1 MSTGKTYLKCKCPHC
16 GAEVSYPDYAG
27 GGASACGKCGK
38 TVLLP
43 RAAAAPQPAP
53 AKPAASPAPTPKP
66 AAPLPASKPAPAL
79 APAPSASKPAPAP
92 VKRVDPAAIR
102 AVEPKPGGGRAAFL
116 RVCLWTLNL
125 AIVLAVVIVV
135 GNHLKN
141 RPKPA
146 EGEINPAP
154 PPTPSQ
160 PAPAASTPAAKG
172 TSAVS
177 PAPSTSPAPSP
188 SPTPPMPAVSTPK
201 GPKLLGDL
209 KITQVALDQP
219 KGAKGSR
226 LVYVTG
232 VLKND
237 SDHQRFGVRVELDL
251 LDAAGTKVGTA
262 TDYRQMLEPRAT
274 WQFRAVVT
282 DRRATAAKLAG
293 VKEDE

>member
-1 MSTGKTYLKCKCPHC
+1 MSAGKTYLKCKCPHC

-27 GGASACGKCGK
+27 GGASSCGQCGK

-43 RAAAAPQPAP
+43 RAAAAPQPAANP
-53 AKPAASPAPTPKP
+53 APAPRPAAPQSPAAAPAAAKPA
-66 AAPLPASKPAPAL
+66 
-79 APAPSASKPAPAP
+79 PAPAP

-102 AVEPKPGGGRAAFL
+102 GGDTPVPAVRKSSFL
-116 RVCLWTLNL
+116 RACLWTLNI
-125 AIVLAVVIVV
+125 AIVLAVVIVA
-135 GNHLKN
+135 GNHLKH
-141 RPKPA
+141 RPKFG
-146 EGEINPAP
+146 EGEGNASAP
-154 PPTPSQ
+154 PGPVQPLPAA
-160 PAPAASTPAAKG
+160 PAPAAKSGTSPTPAPA
-172 TSAVS
+172 TPPVT
-177 PAPSTSPAPSP
+177 APSTPPAPAM
-188 SPTPPMPAVSTPK
+188 TPPVVPK
-201 GPKLLGDL
+201 GPKLIGDL

-251 LDAAGTKVGTA
+251 LDAATNKVGTA

-274 WQFRAVVT
+274 WQFRALVT
-282 DRRATAAKLAG
+282 DRRTVGARLAG

>member
-1 MSTGKTYLKCKCPHC
+1 VSAGKTYLKCKCPHC

-27 GGASACGKCGK
+27 GGASSCGKCGK

-43 RAAAAPQPAP
+43 RGAV
-53 AKPAASPAPTPKP
+53 
-66 AAPLPASKPAPAL
+66 AL
-79 APAPSASKPAPAP
+79 APAPATALPSAQKPSPPPSPAAKPAVPPAPAKSAPASAP

-102 AVEPKPGGGRAAFL
+102 GADTPAPAARKGSFL
-116 RVCLWTLNL
+116 RVCLWALNI

-141 RPKPA
+141 RPKPG
-146 EGEINPAP
+146 EGEGTANPPSSPAAPVPAAPTPKQGSSAPPAPANPPTAKSTAP
-154 PPTPSQ
+154 PP
-160 PAPAASTPAAKG
+160 APTMTPA
-172 TSAVS
+172 V
-177 PAPSTSPAPSP
+177 
-188 SPTPPMPAVSTPK
+188 TPK
-201 GPKLLGDL
+201 GPKLIGDL
-209 KITQVALDQP
+209 KVTQVALDQP

-232 VLKND
+232 VLKNE

-251 LDAAGTKVGTA
+251 LDATTNKVGTA

-274 WQFRAVVT
+274 WQFRALVT
-282 DRRATAAKLAG
+282 DRRTVGARLAG

>member
-1 MSTGKTYLKCKCPHC
+1 MSAGKTYLKCKCPHC

-27 GGASACGKCGK
+27 GGASACGQCGK

-43 RAAAAPQPAP
+43 RAAAALQPAP
-53 AKPAASPAPTPKP
+53 AR
-66 AAPLPASKPAPAL
+66 PAPAV

-102 AVEPKPGGGRAAFL
+102 AVESKPGGGRAPFL
-116 RVCLWTLNL
+116 RVCLWTLNI
-125 AIVLAVVIVV
+125 AIVLAVVVV
-135 GNHLKN
+135 LGNHLKN

-146 EGEINPAP
+146 EGEKNEAPIPSAPAA
-154 PPTPSQ
+154 
-160 PAPAASTPAAKG
+160 PAPAAKPGTPSPPAPATPAAP
-172 TSAVS
+172 
-177 PAPSTSPAPSP
+177 PAP
-188 SPTPPMPAVSTPK
+188 VVPK
-201 GPKLLGDL
+201 GPKLIGDL

-251 LDAAGTKVGTA
+251 LDVATNKVGTA

>member
-27 GGASACGKCGK
+27 GGASGCAKCGK

-43 RAAAAPQPAP
+43 RAAAVPQSAP
-53 AKPAASPAPTPKP
+53 AKPVANPIPTPI
-66 AAPLPASKPAPAL
+66 AAPK
-79 APAPSASKPAPAP
+79 PAPSAPPIKPPSAPA
-92 VKRVDPAAIR
+92 KRVDPSAIR
-102 AVEPKPGGGRAAFL
+102 PAEPKPTAGRSTFL
-116 RVCLWTLNL
+116 RICLWSLNV
-125 AIVLAVVIVV
+125 AIVLAVVIVI
-135 GNHLKN
+135 GNHFKN
-141 RPKPA
+141 RPPTAEAEAAPQPGPLPESTPA
-146 EGEINPAP
+146 AP
-154 PPTPSQ
+154 QPKQPST
-160 PAPAASTPAAKG
+160 PAPAAPAPVAAPPAAL
-172 TSAVS
+172 
-177 PAPSTSPAPSP
+177 PAPAPG
-188 SPTPPMPAVSTPK
+188 TPK

-209 KITQVALDQP
+209 KVTQVALDQP

-251 LDAAGTKVGTA
+251 LDATTNKVGTA

-274 WQFRAVVT
+274 WQFRALVT
-282 DRRATAAKLAG
+282 DRRTVGARFAG